1 MTKDNSN
8 NANTAI
14 PVTLPTD
21 QYYEDEVECRSGCPV
36 RTDARGYLLAATEGD
51 YQLAYAISRATNPF
65 ASICGKVCGAPC
77 ETACRRGDVDEP
89 VSIRNMKGFLT
100 EKHGPE
106 SGDLKTPLSFA
117 TVLGSPTPEANGKTV
132 GIIGGGCAG
141 YTCAHDLARLGYQC
155 TVYERHSIS
164 GGMLNQGVP
173 VNRLDRH
180 VIQAEIDSICA
191 LGLIEV
197 VHNCDVGKTIGFDEI
212 RNKHDAVF
220 IGVGLAVGKSIPMP
234 NSEHKD
240 VHAGLGFLLDFNFGR
255 VWDLSGK
262 RTIVIGGGD
271 VAYDVAR
278 SALRSAAPEVQM
290 VCLERDA
297 LGEMPGSK
305 DERDGGRRE
314 GVVLND
320 GWGPDEIVLED
331 GQFRGLRIK
340 KVVSVFDE
348 ERRFAPAF
356 DDSEKR
362 FIEGDI
368 LFFAVGQGSDLA
380 FLEGSDIKVTRGII
394 DADPNTGAT
403 NVQGVFAAGDIAHG
417 AKLFIDAIEGASK
430 AALGIHAF
438 LSSDSLMK
446 KTRQLGWEDLDDYER
461 DSRYV
466 DLEREDRQ
474 ELEPD
479 LVHAPNKNTTLE
491 YEDAVAQDQGTRC
504 LACHI
509 HPTFEGNIC
518 ILCGGCVDVCP
529 SYCLK
534 MVHISRIQGDA
545 SVKDLVVGEFAGEVD
560 AATDGSAML
569 FDPLKCIRCGMC
581 AIKCPTGACKM
592 SVNDFKDCY
601 TQSSQ
606 RVEFS

>member
-1 MTKDNSN
+1 MTQDNDN
-8 NANTAI
+8 NANAAI

-36 RTDARGYLLAATEGD
+36 RTDARGYLLATTEGD
-51 YQLAYAISRATNPF
+51 YERAYAISRATNPF

-89 VSIRNMKGFLT
+89 VSIRNIKGFLT

-106 SGDLKTPLSFA
+106 TGDLKTPLTYA
-117 TVLGSPTPEANGKTV
+117 TVLGSPTPDANGKAV

-155 TVYERHSIS
+155 TIYERHGVS

-173 VNRLDRH
+173 VNRLDRD
-180 VIQAEIDSICA
+180 VIQAEIDSILA

-197 VHNCDVGKTIGFDEI
+197 VHDCDVGKTISFQEI
-212 RNKHDAVF
+212 RDKHDAVF

-234 NSEHKD
+234 NSEHQD

-255 VWDLSGK
+255 AWDLTGK

-278 SALRSAAPEVQM
+278 SALRSGAPELQM
-290 VCLERDA
+290 ACLEREA
-297 LGEMPGSK
+297 LGEMPGSA
-305 DERDGGRRE
+305 DEREGGRRE
-314 GVVLND
+314 GVILND
-320 GWGPDEIVLED
+320 GWGPDEIVVEE
-331 GQFRGLRIK
+331 GQFKGLRTK
-340 KVVSVFDE
+340 QVLSVFDE
-348 ERRFAPAF
+348 AGRFAPTF
-356 DDSEKR
+356 NESEKR

-368 LFFAVGQGSDLA
+368 LFFAVGQGSDLT
-380 FLEGSDIKVTRGII
+380 FLEGSDVELDRGLIKAHLI
-394 DADPNTGAT
+394 TGAT
-403 NVQGVFAAGDIAHG
+403 NVPGVFAAGDIAHG
-417 AKLFIDAIEGASK
+417 AKLFIDAIEAASK
-430 AALGIHAF
+430 AALGIHAY
-438 LSSDSLMK
+438 LSGDTLMK
-446 KTRQLGWEDLDDYER
+446 KTRHLGWEDLDTYER

-466 DLEREDRQ
+466 DLERDERE

-479 LVHAPNKNTTLE
+479 LVNEPNKNTTLE
-491 YEDAVAQDQGTRC
+491 YQDNIAKEQGTRC

-534 MVHISRIQGDA
+534 MVHISRIQGDE
-545 SVKDLVVGEFAGEVD
+545 SVQALVAGEFGAEVS
-560 AATDGSAML
+560 ASTDGSVML

-592 SVNDFKDCY
+592 SVNDFNDCY
-601 TQSSQ
+601 TQSAEC
-606 RVEFS
+606 VKFS